1 MRVLI
6 ENYRG
11 WEIYFDTDKEEF
23 YTVSNEYDKQETKR
37 SYASSK
43 KYIDD
48 YIKSNNVFKPIKV
61 QKMPTMFSEGKVITL
76 IGIRKDKAFMY
87 EDEEGRKQKLSSY
100 DERDYFIVDSR
111 NDVHFKRIAELAIE
125 RKRIDDEVNQIE
137 KSVIKVDV
145 KQIRLFH
152 GLFFQSVF
160 VS

>member
-87 EDEEGRKQKLSSY
+87 EDEEGRKQQLSSY
-100 DERDYFIVDSR
+100 DEIYYFIVDSR
-111 NDVHFKRIAELAIE
+111 NDVYFKRIAELAIE
-125 RKRIDDEVNQIE
+125 RKRIDDEVKEIE

-145 KQIRLFH
+145 KQIRQNFLNE
-152 GLFFQSVF
+152 
-160 VS
+160 